1 MTTFKKFLRRG
12 VLYGTPSVR
21 ITPKQLVFN
30 TVSYARY
37 LKDYEYVELFYSE
50 DEKAIGVHLETT
62 ATENSF
68 AIKVYR
74 GQKSPIVNV
83 NCTEFLRYFKIFES
97 MGKAQ
102 SFPVEQDE
110 KTGMLVIYLKEKHND
125 YKNE

>member
-30 TVSYARY
+30 TVSYAKF
-37 LKDYEYVELFYSE
+37 LKDYRYVELFYSE
-50 DEKAIGVHLETT
+50 DEQAIGLHLETT

-83 NCTEFLRYFKIFES
+83 NCTEFLRFFEIFES
-97 MGKAQ
+97 IGRVK
-102 SFPVEQDE
+102 SFPVEQNE
-110 KTGMLVIYLKEKHND
+110 KGMLIIHLKE
-125 YKNE
+125 

>member
-21 ITPKQLVFN
+21 ITSKQLVFN
-30 TVSYARY
+30 TVSYAKY

-50 DEKAIGVHLETT
+50 ELKAIGARPETT
-62 ATENSF
+62 ATENSY

-83 NCTEFLRYFKIFES
+83 NCTEFLKFFEIFES
-97 MGKAQ
+97 IGKVK
-102 SFPVEQDE
+102 SFPGEQDE
-110 KTGMLVIYLKEKHND
+110 ETEMLIIYLKEK
-125 YKNE
+125 